1 MQFYSPLRYPG
12 GKSKLSNFLTNIC
25 KINDIDGHYVEPYAG
40 GAAVALHLLL
50 NGHVKEITINDYDR
64 SLYAFWYSA
73 INETSKFC
81 KLIDEADLTI
91 KNWQKQREVQRNKN
105 EVDLLTLG
113 FSTFFLNRTN
123 RSGIIDG
130 GAIGGLNQKG
140 PYKIDCRFNKGALIE
155 RIKLIA
161 THKKS
166 INICN
171 LDALQLIIEIQKK
184 TKSKNVIFYFDPP
197 YFLKGQSLYL
207 NSYEPN
213 DHKAVSDKIKK
224 IKNARWI
231 VSYDNVPQIRSLY
244 KGGNIKSKTYSLTH
258 SAYKSREGKEILFFD
273 RSLKV
278 PVKISG

>member
-12 GKSKLSNFLTNIC
+12 GKSRLSNFLTTIC
-25 KINDIDGHYVEPYAG
+25 KKNNIDGHYVEPYAG

-64 SLYAFWYSA
+64 SLYAFWHSV
-73 INETSKFC
+73 INDTSKLC
-81 KLIDEADLTI
+81 KMIDQAELTI
-91 KNWQKQREVQRNKN
+91 ENWQRQKEVQKNKTRAN
-105 EVDLLTLG
+105 LLALG

-130 GAIGGLNQKG
+130 GVIGGLSQSGK
-140 PYKIDCRFNKGALIE
+140 YKLNCRFNKEALIE

-161 THKKS
+161 AHKK
-166 INICN
+166 NISLYN
-171 LDALQLIIEIQKK
+171 LDALDLISEIQKM

-207 NSYEPN
+207 NAYEPD
-213 DHKAVSDKIKK
+213 DHKVVSERIKK

-231 VSYDNVPQIRSLY
+231 VSYDNVPEIRSLY
-244 KGGNIKSKTYSLTH
+244 KSENIKSKTYLLTH
-258 SAYKSREGKEILFFD
+258 SAYKSREGKEILFFNK
-273 RSLKV
+273 SLRV
-278 PVKISG
+278 PVKVS